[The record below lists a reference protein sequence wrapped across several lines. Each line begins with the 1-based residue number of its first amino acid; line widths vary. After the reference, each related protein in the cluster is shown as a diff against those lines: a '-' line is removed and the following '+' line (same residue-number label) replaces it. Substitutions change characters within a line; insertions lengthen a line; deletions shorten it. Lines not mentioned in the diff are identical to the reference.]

1 VTKNSQ
7 LKLVI
12 GDKNL
17 SSWSL
22 RPWLVMKAS
31 GLACE
36 EILVRL
42 DRPGTSAELVKY
54 SASKKVPVLIEGGIA
69 IWDSLAI
76 CERFAELVPTK
87 ELWPKASLDRAI
99 ARSYVA
105 EMHSSFQNLR
115 SQLSMDVSLQM
126 SIKHLTGGTIEEI
139 NRILTLWASALG
151 NYKSRYLFGDS
162 FGIVDAFF
170 APVVLR
176 FKSYGIKIESGEILS
191 YMERVLSYSHLV
203 DWMAAAKVEIYETQK
218 FSSISSNQ
226 VMFPINR

>member
-1 VTKNSQ
+1 MTNNSQ

-42 DRPGTSAELVKY
+42 DRPGTSAELAKY
-54 SASKKVPVLIEGGIA
+54 SASKKVPVLIDGGIP

-76 CERFAELVPTK
+76 CERIAELVPNK

-151 NYKSRYLFGDS
+151 NYKSRYLFGDN
-162 FGIVDAFF
+162 FGIVDAFY

-176 FKSYGIKIESGEILS
+176 FKSYGIKIEAESIQS
-191 YMERVLSYSHLV
+191 YMEQVLSYTHLV
-203 DWMAAAKVEIYETQK
+203 DWIAAAKSESYENQK
-218 FSSISSNQ
+218 FSNISSRN
-226 VMFPINR
+226 VTFSN